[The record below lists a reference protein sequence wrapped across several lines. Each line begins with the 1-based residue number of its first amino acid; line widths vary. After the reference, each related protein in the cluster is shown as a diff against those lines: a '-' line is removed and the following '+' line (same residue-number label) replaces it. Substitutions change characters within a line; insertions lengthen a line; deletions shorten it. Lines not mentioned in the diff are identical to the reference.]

1 MQGLS
6 IETDLGLVG
15 IRVTLIGFGFDDIGS
30 RKREMLL
37 VIKSNSLNK
46 CLMQYNLKNYDR
58 KRTSIRCR

>member
-46 CLMQYNLKNYDR
+46 CLMQYNKKKLRQKADEY
-58 KRTSIRCR
+58 TV

>member
-15 IRVTLIGFGFDDIGS
+15 IRVTLSGFGFDDIGS

-46 CLMQYNLKNYDR
+46 CLMQYNKKKLRQKADEYTR
-58 KRTSIRCR
+58 

>member
-46 CLMQYNLKNYDR
+46 CLMQ
-58 KRTSIRCR
+58 

>member
-15 IRVTLIGFGFDDIGS
+15 IRATLIGFGFDDIGS

-37 VIKSNSLNK
+37 VIKSNSLSK
-46 CLMQYNLKNYDR
+46 CLMPYNKKKLRQKADEY
-58 KRTSIRCR
+58 TV